1 MLEISEL
8 SLQQFTCTNGFI
20 KTKLP
25 VEESGETINFYGK
38 IVWAHYLEHEGKS
51 AIYLS
56 ARVQLSRDFLPC
68 SSVSITDFEQIVAG
82 GEVPCKHSTL

>member
-38 IVWAHYLEHEGKS
+38 IV
-51 AIYLS
+51 
-56 ARVQLSRDFLPC
+56 
-68 SSVSITDFEQIVAG
+68 
-82 GEVPCKHSTL
+82 